1 MILNLN
7 KPIGWTS
14 FDVCKKIRGITKE
27 KKVGH
32 GGTLDPF
39 AEGVLIIGTGND
51 TKKLYSIS
59 GEKKTYDA
67 SIRLGSLT
75 DTLDIDGKIT
85 CKKKVPKLSEDMIIN
100 ILNSFVGDYCQTPP
114 MYSAKKVKGKRLYE
128 YARKN
133 ITIDRSPVI
142 VNIYSIS
149 LNNFNNK
156 SISFSVDCSKGTYI
170 RVLGKEIAEKLGTL
184 GHLDAL
190 VRTKVGKFCIRDSQ
204 SIETFIASWKSFSQ
218 KKN

>member
-14 FDVCKKIRGITKE
+14 FDVCKKIKGIVKE

-39 AEGVLIIGTGND
+39 AQGVLIVGTGKD
-51 TKKLYSIS
+51 TKQLNAIS
-59 GEKKTYDA
+59 NQNKSYEA
-67 SIRLGSLT
+67 SILLGSLT

-85 CKKKVPKLSEDMIIN
+85 QKKNIPKLSESLITN
-100 ILNSFVGDYCQTPP
+100 VLNSFIGEYLQTPP
-114 MYSAKKVKGKRLYE
+114 MYSAKKIKGKKLYE

-133 ITIDRSPVI
+133 ITIERSPIMVKI
-142 VNIYSIS
+142 HSMS
-149 LNNFNNK
+149 LQNFNNK
-156 SISFSVDCSKGTYI
+156 NISFSVECSKGTYI

-184 GHLDAL
+184 GHLDGL
-190 VRTKVGKFCIRDSQ
+190 VRTKVGKFSIRDSQ
-204 SIETFIASWKSFSQ
+204 SIETFMMSWKSSPQ
-218 KKN
+218 